1 MYKHSTTLPASFDRF
16 KHYRHL
22 YIIMYELDLLP
33 LLIETERLLLHGV
46 AGLCKVTRTTKTVVG
61 LALHTFP
68 LNCCAFGIS

>member
-1 MYKHSTTLPASFDRF
+1 MIDSNITDI
-16 KHYRHL
+16 

-33 LLIETERLLLHGV
+33 LLIETEWLLLHGV
-46 AGLCKVTRTTKTVVG
+46 SGLDVDLVNILCKVTRTTKTVVG

>member
-1 MYKHSTTLPASFDRF
+1 MIDSNITDI
-16 KHYRHL
+16 

-46 AGLCKVTRTTKTVVG
+46 AGLDVDVENILCKVTRTTKTVVG